1 MTTTKT
7 GVAAQM
13 EEAMTNK
20 KKNYDEAADWAE
32 HEMTL
37 PENSKTA
44 RRGAAAAEAGRAL
57 LARAHAGRPSLD
69 PQAKPGEESPRR
81 QVRLPLAV
89 SEQVDA
95 LAAAQGRRAAE
106 VMRDAITMYVNE
118 HASR

>member
-1 MTTTKT
+1 MTTTNT
-7 GVAAQM
+7 GVATQM

-44 RRGAAAAEAGRAL
+44 RRGAAAEAGRAL

>member
-1 MTTTKT
+1 MTS
-7 GVAAQM
+7 
-13 EEAMTNK
+13 K

-89 SEQVDA
+89 SEQWTRWRPPGSA
-95 LAAAQGRRAAE
+95 RRRGHAR
-106 VMRDAITMYVNE
+106 RDHDV
-118 HASR
+118 RQ

>member
-1 MTTTKT
+1 MTTMKA

-13 EEAMTNK
+13 EEAMTSK

-57 LARAHAGRPSLD
+57 LARAHAGGRVWIRRPSRGRNR
-69 PQAKPGEESPRR
+69 PGDRCGYLS
-81 QVRLPLAV
+81 Q
-89 SEQVDA
+89 
-95 LAAAQGRRAAE
+95 
-106 VMRDAITMYVNE
+106 
-118 HASR
+118 

>member
-1 MTTTKT
+1 MTTMKA

-13 EEAMTNK
+13 EEAMTSK

-69 PQAKPGEESPRR
+69 PQGQAGGGIAPATGAAISR
-81 QVRLPLAV
+81 
-89 SEQVDA
+89 SERA
-95 LAAAQGRRAAE
+95 GGRVGGR
-106 VMRDAITMYVNE
+106 
-118 HASR
+118 